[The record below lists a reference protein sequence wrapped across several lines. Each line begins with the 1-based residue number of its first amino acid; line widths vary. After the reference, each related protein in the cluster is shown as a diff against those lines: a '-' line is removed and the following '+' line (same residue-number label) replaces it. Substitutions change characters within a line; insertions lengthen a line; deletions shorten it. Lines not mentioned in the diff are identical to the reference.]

1 MPGSPQSDVLNPK
14 PNEPRAVHPAALLL
28 ALFVLGAG
36 LTMTRSWIDLAAASA
51 LLGVAALRVE
61 GRPLRGEVALLGL
74 ALVVFAAH
82 VLFAGRAWRSA
93 LSPAALIAFRLL
105 ALLYLL
111 RWAARA
117 FLGRSAR
124 WLMGRTPPSR
134 PHWALLLFESGRLA
148 AALLPLALREGEQHA
163 LALRA
168 RGLRPGRGARGRA
181 RHLLAWFLPFL
192 GTMLRLSDAYADA
205 LLARGY
211 VLGARRRSGLRVR
224 WGAAEVAVIVGSAGL
239 TAWLLRGA

>member
-14 PNEPRAVHPAALLL
+14 PIEPRAVHPAALLL

-36 LTMTRSWIDLAAASA
+36 LTMTRSWINLAAASV
-51 LLGVAALRVE
+51 LLGFAALRVE
-61 GRPLRGEVALLGL
+61 ERPLRGEFTLAGL

-82 VLFAGRAWRSA
+82 VLFAGNAWRA
-93 LSPAALIAFRLL
+93 MLAPAALIAFRLL

-124 WLMGRTPPSR
+124 WLMGLTPPPR
-134 PHWALLLFESGRLA
+134 PRAALLLFESGRLA

-168 RGLRPGRGARGRA
+168 RGLRPGRGAQGRA
-181 RHLLAWFLPFL
+181 RYLIAWFLPFL

-211 VLGARRRSGLRVR
+211 VLGAPRRSGLRAR
-224 WGAAEVAVIVGSAGL
+224 WGATELVTIMGSAGL